1 MAFIRLHM
9 KNVLALRMY
18 PLQAYFHYG
27 CAFRCMAKEI
37 ETLSV
42 SLYLSPRNATQRNAQ
57 P

>member
-27 CAFRCMAKEI
+27 SAFRCMAKEI